1 VGKDREISPGGTVM
15 RKSVFVQWLAAL
27 LLFSVVAWWASGG
40 IESAIAMDKGTNT
53 PGGDPPVVDTIK
65 QIEQDM
71 GSAMVAG
78 DVDKLSQIYGDDFVA
93 VESSGKVITKETL
106 LTDFKSFHDRLEWF
120 ETGPMDV
127 QVFRNIAVVQ
137 GSVKEKRSANGKDT
151 SGEFAWMDVLENRA
165 GKWVVTQSAGARVA
179 PAGAPNTPPD
189 PATVESIKRF
199 EQEVGNAMVVR
210 DLDKLAQ
217 AYADDF
223 AIVRSSGKV
232 ITKEI
237 LLSDFRSGK
246 HNLVA
251 FELGPMNVQ
260 VLGDVAVVQTS
271 VAEKRFEDGKDISGK
286 FVFMD
291 LMEKRAAKWEIV
303 RTLSARVS

>member
-1 VGKDREISPGGTVM
+1 M

-179 PAGAPNTPPD
+179 PAGSPNTPPD

-291 LMEKRAAKWEIV
+291 LMEKRAGNG
-303 RTLSARVS
+303 

>member
-1 VGKDREISPGGTVM
+1 M

-27 LLFSVVAWWASGG
+27 LLFSVVVWWASGG

-291 LMEKRAAKWEIV
+291 LMEKRAGKWEIV